1 MKIEGIF
8 ILAIAIMA
16 PGIFLSHPPIASTPS
31 ILWALHAVSIESAIT
46 SLETREYFMPSV
58 PIEIPSLTVIV
69 PNIWGIPPDLFID
82 SSAFRANLFKPILH
96 GVMVL
101 YPFAT
106 PIIGLLK
113 SSSLNPTALNIDL
126 LGDLCT
132 PWVIA
137 DDLSLFILFEN
148 LFYSIAPTLQ
158 VASSHQQLQN

>member
-1 MKIEGIF
+1 MCI
-8 ILAIAIMA
+8 
-16 PGIFLSHPPIASTPS
+16 
-31 ILWALHAVSIESAIT
+31 
-46 SLETREYFMPSV
+46 R
-58 PIEIPSLTVIV
+58 
-69 PNIWGIPPDLFID
+69 D
-82 SSAFRANLFKPILH
+82 S
-96 GVMVL
+96 
-101 YPFAT
+101 

-158 VASSHQQLQN
+158 VVSLHQQSQNLVAQLSSPNYLPQLYLYGHSNQ